1 MFLFDELA
9 RKKGKNE
16 LKKKGKGLRKGKK
29 EGKWGKE
36 VQLGRKEDKSRWESI
51 FHHQV
56 IK

>member
-51 FHHQV
+51 FHH
-56 IK
+56 